1 MSGVWGT
8 DDQAAFEPEN
18 AVIIVVGAHLDAERE
33 DRPIAYALRERV
45 RARLSR
51 GRDAAVCT
59 DVWYLNN
66 DNLRALPTISIGPPR
81 VNALAA
87 YLADRLPSVFV
98 VDDRCIVQADFEH
111 DEPAASCWGV
121 GTRQTIA
128 AVEVFASRF
137 LDEFMRRHALLAD
150 AEG

>member
-1 MSGVWGT
+1 MANTGDSVG
-8 DDQAAFEPEN
+8 FEPEN
-18 AVIIVVGAHLDAERE
+18 AVIIVVGAHVEAERE

-45 RARLSR
+45 RARLPR
-51 GRDAAVCT
+51 GWDATVCT

-66 DNLRALPTISIGPPR
+66 DELRGRPTISVGPPR

-87 YLADRLPSVFV
+87 YLADRLPSVYV
-98 VDDRCIVQADFEH
+98 VDDRCMVQADFEN

-121 GTRQTIA
+121 NARQTIA
-128 AVEVFASRF
+128 AVDVFASRF
-137 LDEFMRRHALLAD
+137 LDEFMRRQSLLAD

>member
-1 MSGVWGT
+1 MSSSG
-8 DDQAAFEPEN
+8 DQAGFEPEN
-18 AVIIVVGAHLDAERE
+18 AVLIVVGAHLEAERD

-45 RARLSR
+45 RARLPK
-51 GRDAAVCT
+51 GQDATVCT

-66 DNLRALPTISIGPPR
+66 EELRARPTIPIGPPR

-87 YLADRLPSVFV
+87 YLADRLPSVYV
-98 VDDRCIVQADFEH
+98 VDDRCIVQADFEN

-121 GTRQTIA
+121 NPRQTIA
-128 AVEVFASRF
+128 AIAAVEAFASRF
-137 LDEFMRRHALLAD
+137 LDEFMRRQSLLAD